1 MVRRR
6 DTQAARAHLLALCGR
21 RGEAAQAYQRAI
33 GLAQDPSVRS
43 FLQGR
48 AARL

>member
-21 RGEAAQAYQRAI
+21 RGEAAQTYQRAI
-33 GLAQDPSVRS
+33 GLAQDPSVSS